1 VAQAKGILP
10 RRDDREV
17 LYKNPQTCGYFVA
30 VKLDPAIDRTRAEAW
45 LDAVNGLID
54 ELVERLPPEQGEEK
68 GRKVAA
74 VAVGL
79 APSFFTVGG
88 APRFNPPLDPPTAFA
103 PGIPLPNATPPL
115 ASVPLVDADVL
126 FYIASVFEARVN
138 AFISK
143 LAQMRPE
150 VQALWLERGYQRLD
164 GTEPFGY
171 KDGLRNIRSQERPR
185 FVFVHRDGR
194 ELDEPAWADGG
205 SYMAYLKI
213 PQRADQF
220 ATLPDD
226 AARDQVI
233 GRTKDGTRLD
243 LAGQGTDPK
252 HEPAEPPPSLP
263 ATAHV
268 GKAGPRGAH
277 DDNQIFRR
285 GLPFIE
291 TTADGQVRVGLQFCS
306 FQASLDQ
313 FDVVFN
319 DWMLN
324 RQFPPQSGG
333 AEAGPDALLDSARQL
348 TVIEKV
354 GFFFVPPS
362 HEQGLAAAVFAVHE
376 AHRPATGRLVV
387 HKRVV
392 DPNDTSRR
400 FERRGFT
407 FQVVDA
413 QSQVVANSQFT
424 TDSTGRG
431 ICPVELQIGQ
441 QYTLQELSSPVANV
455 QLTSTQRAVN
465 VAAGNRVLA
474 VQHLV
479 VLAALEV
486 VDDIAFFFRAADA
499 DAALRQVLADGGG
512 RDLPPP
518 LAPVLSDREDCHGP
532 VDNRRLRD
540 AFFERLADFLELRA
554 VGINIDWVEASRRV
568 AASGARPRPA

>member
-1 VAQAKGILP
+1 MAQAKGILP

-30 VKLDPAIDRTRAEAW
+30 VKLDPTIDRGRTEAW
-45 LDAVNGLID
+45 LGAVSGLVN
-54 ELVERLPPEQGEEK
+54 ELVERLPPERGEQK

-79 APSFFTVGG
+79 APSFFTTGG
-88 APRFNPPLDPPTAFA
+88 APRFNPPVEPPTGFA
-103 PGIPLPNATPPL
+103 PGVPFPNAAPPL
-115 ASVPLVDADVL
+115 ANVPLVDADVL

-150 VQALWLERGYQRLD
+150 VQAIWLERGYQRLD

-205 SYMAYLKI
+205 SYIAYLKI
-213 PQRADQF
+213 LQRPEQF
-220 ATLPDD
+220 AALPDD
-226 AARDQVI
+226 AARDQVM
-233 GRTKDGTRLD
+233 GRTKDGSRLD
-243 LAGQGTDPK
+243 LAGRGTDPK
-252 HEPAEPPPSLP
+252 QEPAEPPPNLP

-306 FQASLDQ
+306 FQASLEQ

-319 DWMLN
+319 DWLLN
-324 RQFPPQSGG
+324 RQFPQQPGG
-333 AEAGPDALLDSARQL
+333 AEAGADALLDPARQL

-354 GFFFVPPS
+354 GFFFVPPYN
-362 HEQGLAAAVFAVHE
+362 EQGLAAAVFTAHE
-376 AHRPATGRLVV
+376 EHRPVTGRLVV

-392 DPNDTSRR
+392 DPNDATRR

-407 FQVVDA
+407 FQILDG
-413 QSQVVANSQFT
+413 QGQPVAGSQFT

-431 ICPVELQIGQ
+431 ICPMELLIGQ
-441 QYTLQELSSPVANV
+441 PYTLQELSSPVANV
-455 QLTSTQRAVN
+455 QL
-465 VAAGNRVLA
+465 
-474 VQHLV
+474 
-479 VLAALEV
+479 
-486 VDDIAFFFRAADA
+486 ADT
-499 DAALRQVLADGGG
+499 
-512 RDLPPP
+512 PFTM
-518 LAPVLSDREDCHGP
+518 DRS
-532 VDNRRLRD
+532 NQQL
-540 AFFERLADFLELRA
+540 
-554 VGINIDWVEASRRV
+554 RV
-568 AASGARPRPA
+568 ANEVTQPNTPYGG